1 MGLSYLLSW
10 NMNVCCWPVFVRG
23 TTALPLTG
31 RPQQSC
37 VRVQRSFPPSGWGE
51 VRWAL
56 APWEQSPRL
65 LCVTSHRSVKSF
77 LPPLVPQQILLS
89 NWPFIQ
95 SFQRIQFHFHRNSSS
110 FFSLEFHLFA
120 LILVKY
126 IITVNLTGRH
136 SLREKLLVRVR
147 RPSLYRGGASL
158 PAPGTDPASLQRES
172 EHKGLERR
180 WADWQE
186 GRHSESGVGEELSAK
201 QITLEPCLIQ

>member
-37 VRVQRSFPPSGWGE
+37 VSVQRSFPPSGWGE

-147 RPSLYRGGASL
+147 SPAYTEEGLLCPHPAQTQQVFRGRASIR
-158 PAPGTDPASLQRES
+158 AWKGDGQTGRRDVTARVVSGKSCLQSRS
-172 EHKGLERR
+172 R
-180 WADWQE
+180 
-186 GRHSESGVGEELSAK
+186 
-201 QITLEPCLIQ
+201 